1 MASQD
6 FNLASLRSR
15 KFKGFLQFQDPDN
28 TSNYLRLK
36 ERQIMDLR
44 LTFNRD
50 AHSVSYTHLR
60 AHETDS

>member
-36 ERQIMDLR
+36 ERQTMTL
-44 LTFNRD
+44 
-50 AHSVSYTHLR
+50 S
-60 AHETDS
+60 